1 MWLARLNVNLLKID
15 KIRNAVPQ
23 PHWSHFKC
31 AIASCGW
38 RQPYWTTKIQNFA
51 SLQKGLLYSSAQN
64 DGWKQTY
71 EGTLPWSF
79 RTPGTKRRSQ
89 NACRESEGIKIR
101 FAYKESEIR
110 RALIFSTVILETSL
124 VLQVHRENS
133 SPPRS
138 LCSNQA
144 SSKRVE
150 QRYIQTHSFL
160 RKINSSVS
168 LSWKLQGDGLCE
180 NEGENQE
187 RDGWSKV
194 PLALLYPL

>member
-1 MWLARLNVNLLKID
+1 MWLVRLNVNLLKID

-51 SLQKGLLYSSAQN
+51 SLQKGLLDSSAQN

-110 RALIFSTVILETSL
+110 RALIFSTVTLKTSL
-124 VLQVHRENS
+124 YVFRFTEKILAHLGVYAQITHQV
-133 SPPRS
+133 
-138 LCSNQA
+138 
-144 SSKRVE
+144 
-150 QRYIQTHSFL
+150 
-160 RKINSSVS
+160 
-168 LSWKLQGDGLCE
+168 W
-180 NEGENQE
+180 
-187 RDGWSKV
+187 GWSRDIV
-194 PLALLYPL
+194 RHAHS